1 MESATTMLS
10 VKASCDFDG
19 FVVFIRLLLTVPIVL
34 NWACNGKL
42 SKKAKAVKVMSLV
55 VFILQS

>member
-10 VKASCDFDG
+10 AEASCDFGG
-19 FVVFIRLLLTVPIVL
+19 FVVLIRLVLIVPIVL

-42 SKKAKAVKVMSLV
+42 SKKTKTVKGMSLV